1 MRNLTWS
8 LRSGWPNWPRKNQWV
23 IFVSFYL
30 HKFLKLYISQTK
42 NCLHAYFLLLIFLLR
57 GFFLLLIQ
65 WSSSRINEVSLEY
78 LVVGSCFIRKKGI
91 LAEMTTRCHL
101 LSLVVSLVVTHCY
114 SLPFVAAIVVIRCH
128 SLSSVVT
135 RCITVCL
142 FINDHFKTNWSMTI
156 TITFAFYSINYV
168 SPNRIGD

>member
-1 MRNLTWS
+1 M
-8 LRSGWPNWPRKNQWV
+8 
-23 IFVSFYL
+23 SFYL

-91 LAEMTTRCHL
+91 LAEMTTRCHF
-101 LSLVVSLVVTHCY
+101 VVTCCITRCH
-114 SLPFVAAIVVIRCH
+114 SLLFVAIRCSNRCH
-128 SLSSVVT
+128 SLSLVLI
-135 RCITVCL
+135 RC
-142 FINDHFKTNWSMTI
+142 HSMYHRLS
-156 TITFAFYSINYV
+156 FYKRSF
-168 SPNRIGD
+168 